1 MKKSKFT
8 LVIVLGLVLCLLCGT
23 TTTFSWFNRPGSI
36 SGDSLTYSGS
46 YNVSNGKD
54 ITAVTYAA
62 TKDDGS
68 VYSNAQF
75 DFNTLTAVPAH
86 KTKYFC
92 TEVKNTGAA
101 PQSISLFLKNSDS
114 NTLSVGVN
122 SPLRTYKRFT
132 SDSQTSDVV
141 TTPCNVNKKNVYV
154 GFVTADF
161 LPENFK
167 ADRNNLN
174 LGDYFLHYWN
184 DKGSDDA
191 PVNNSFLKKDVEY
204 TLATEG
210 YLNFRANYDISYC
223 TIPYNYNNV
232 KIDKVKMYKKKGNND
247 KDWYGGDNNDV
258 DKNNTVLWFHWKGNN
273 QDGLTAVYEQ
283 TKVNGDLAKAA
294 GISSFYSKAE
304 AVVGKEFDLSA
315 KAQGT
320 VTYTSS
326 KTDVATV
333 DGNGKVTA
341 IKAGK
346 TTITV
351 TSTGV
356 YGDVITAECELT
368 VSKEPVKSL
377 YIPIVT
383 NMKVEGTAAGS
394 DPVVTK
400 VYWYIKN
407 DTASNAAYSLGDVQI
422 SL

>member
-36 SGDSLTYSGS
+36 SGDSLTYSDS
-46 YNVSNGKD
+46 YNVTNGKN

-62 TKDDGS
+62 SKPDGS
-68 VYSNAQF
+68 EYSANP
-75 DFNTLTAVPAH
+75 FNFNGLQNVSAH
-86 KTKYFC
+86 ETKYFC

-101 PQSISLFLKNSDS
+101 PQSISLFLKNSD
-114 NTLSVGVN
+114 NNKLSVGVN

-132 SDSQTSDVV
+132 SDSQTSCVS

-161 LPENFK
+161 LPENSK
-167 ADRNNLN
+167 ADRNSLN
-174 LGDYFLHYWN
+174 PGDYFLHCWN
-184 DKGSDDA
+184 GQGAVEA
-191 PVNNSFLKKDVEY
+191 PVNNSLLKSGVQY
-204 TLATEG
+204 TLATQD
-210 YLNFRANYDISYC
+210 YKNYKANYDIYYC
-223 TIPYNYNNV
+223 TIPYNYNSV
-232 KIDKVKMYKKKGNND
+232 RMHKGN
-247 KDWYGGDNNDV
+247 DWYGDDNYDV
-258 DKNNTVLWFHWKGNN
+258 DKNNTVLWFYWKGYNK
-273 QDGLTAVYEQ
+273 LTAANEQ
-283 TKVNGDLAKAA
+283 TKVNGKLAKAA
-294 GISSFYSKAE
+294 GISKFYSKAE
-304 AVVGKEFDLSA
+304 AVVGKTLDLKA
-315 KAQGT
+315 TAQGT

-341 IKAGK
+341 KKAGK

-356 YGDVITAECELT
+356 YGDKITAECVLT
-368 VSKEPVKSL
+368 VSKEPVKSS

-383 NMKVEGTAAGS
+383 NMKVEGKTGS

-407 DTASNAAYSLGDVQI
+407 DTASSAAYSLGDLQI